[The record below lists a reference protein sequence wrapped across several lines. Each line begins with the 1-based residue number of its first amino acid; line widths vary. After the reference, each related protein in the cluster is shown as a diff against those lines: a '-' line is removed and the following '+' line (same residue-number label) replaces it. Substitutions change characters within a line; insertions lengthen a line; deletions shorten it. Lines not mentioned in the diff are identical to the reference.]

1 MTCGRVAA
9 IGQGRRRQNL
19 FNFAIRLANAM
30 QTGEIRSEQRKAR
43 LKVST
48 SNRSAAALRLPVRF
62 LVLALAA
69 LACALVF
76 TPAPASAAAR
86 LTIESGGISRSAV
99 VVLRDRLKLRR
110 RPLVIVLHRGGGL
123 GARIRRHLGLEEV
136 AESSKPIFVY
146 PDAINGVW
154 PAGPGADAD
163 RDIKFLRD
171 LTERF
176 IREGVVDPR
185 RIFVVGVSSGG
196 VFAYRAVCAGI
207 GRPVAGLATLI
218 SAMPADLAN
227 CAPGPVAYVAVSNAS
242 DPRIPYAG
250 GKATLTEANF
260 DALPAESALALFA
273 RNNGCGA
280 RRDDR
285 AFPEHE
291 SRGAAKFVR
300 GAILSY
306 AGCKASA
313 ELIRVDR
320 GGHRIPGRK
329 PDRQPA
335 LEPAADEEDFDA
347 ARAIW
352 DFLKRNGA

>member
-1 MTCGRVAA
+1 V
-9 IGQGRRRQNL
+9 
-19 FNFAIRLANAM
+19 
-30 QTGEIRSEQRKAR
+30 
-43 LKVST
+43 KVST
-48 SNRSAAALRLPVRF
+48 SNPAAAIRPSVRF
-62 LVLALAA
+62 FVLALAA
-69 LACALVF
+69 LACGLF
-76 TPAPASAAAR
+76 FLPAPASAAAR

-123 GARIRRHLGLEEV
+123 GAHIRRRLGLEDV
-136 AESSKPIFVY
+136 AQSSKPIFLY

-154 PAGPGADAD
+154 PALPGADAD
-163 RDIKFLRD
+163 RDIKFLHD
-171 LTERF
+171 LVEHF
-176 IREGVVDPR
+176 IKQGAVDPR

-250 GKATLTEANF
+250 GNATLTEASF
-260 DALPAESALALFA
+260 DAMSAESAFALFA
-273 RNNGCGA
+273 KNNSCGA
-280 RRDDR
+280 RREDK

-291 SRGAAKFVR
+291 PRGAATKLVR

-306 AGCKASA
+306 TGCKAPV

-329 PDRQPA
+329 PDR
-335 LEPAADEEDFDA
+335 LEPVAAEEEDFDG